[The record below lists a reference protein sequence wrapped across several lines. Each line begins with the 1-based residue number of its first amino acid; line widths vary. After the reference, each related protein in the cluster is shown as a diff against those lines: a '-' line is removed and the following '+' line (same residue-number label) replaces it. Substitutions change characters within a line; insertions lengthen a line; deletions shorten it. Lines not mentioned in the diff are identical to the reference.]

1 MLPSPEKKKYSK
13 DHIIVLIMI
22 YFFKN
27 VLSINDTNTLI
38 SPAVEKYFHNE
49 DVPLADMY
57 NMIISGISEINDNTE
72 IKKLYDECSKKFD
85 FSEYDNA
92 DYLETLAY
100 ITMLSYQ
107 AYIRQQLV
115 IKLIDNMV
123 TANNSNDEHK
133 DE

>member
-1 MLPSPEKKKYSK
+1 
-13 DHIIVLIMI
+13 
-22 YFFKN
+22 
-27 VLSINDTNTLI
+27 
-38 SPAVEKYFHNE
+38 
-49 DVPLADMY
+49 MY